1 MTLALSPRKLTSAPL
16 SSFLLLQV
24 VHAMDRTARVT
35 DYRFIKEAN
44 GALTITNVMLEDDG
58 KWQCEAENTRRYT
71 ENARPVKL
79 VVLGEYPS
87 LTHSPPS
94 TFHLPL
100 PTWVGQSRLGQ
111 QLRQILK
118 GSCRAICQISRGRGQ
133 VGAGKCSLLWPR
145 HHWQQKAS
153 SKLR

>member
-1 MTLALSPRKLTSAPL
+1 MRCIKKFPKALCIIPPNDI
-16 SSFLLLQV
+16 SFNAAQTYPTIVFCIFQV

-79 VVLGEYPS
+79 VVLGEY
-87 LTHSPPS
+87 
-94 TFHLPL
+94 
-100 PTWVGQSRLGQ
+100 
-111 QLRQILK
+111 IY
-118 GSCRAICQISRGRGQ
+118 
-133 VGAGKCSLLWPR
+133 LLLHPAA
-145 HHWQQKAS
+145 QTA
-153 SKLR
+153 